1 MKQEQWQTIPGYENY
16 AASTE
21 GRIRRATPG
30 PNTHVGQIKKCFINP
45 ATGYS
50 HTKLSGSSGKR
61 SVCIHRV
68 VAETFLAPVEGKT
81 EVTHI
86 NGNRQDNS
94 VHNLRWQ
101 TAKEKMAEIAINHY
115 VRKIEA
121 TSPEGETKT
130 YPSIKGAADVIGIHP
145 SGISNVLAGT
155 VKTYKGWKFNY
166 APTENDKT
174 IL

>member
-1 MKQEQWQTIPGYENY
+1 LNALTQQTKKIKIRMKQEQWQTIPGYENY

-68 VAETFLAPVEGKT
+68 VAETFLAPIEG
-81 EVTHI
+81 
-86 NGNRQDNS
+86 
-94 VHNLRWQ
+94 
-101 TAKEKMAEIAINHY
+101 
-115 VRKIEA
+115 KIEA

>member
-21 GRIRRATPG
+21 GRIKRLTPG
-30 PNTHVGQIKKCFINP
+30 PNTHIGQIKKCFTNP

-50 HTKLSGSSGKR
+50 HTKLSGTLGKR
-61 SVCIHRV
+61 SISIHRV
-68 VAETFLAPVEGKT
+68 VAETFLPPVEGKT

-86 NGNRQDNS
+86 NGDRQDNR
-94 VHNLRWQ
+94 VQNLRWLD
-101 TAKEKMAEIAINHY
+101 AKEKMSLVDFNHY

-121 TSPEGETKT
+121 ISPDGEVHI
-130 YPSIKGAADVIGIHP
+130 YPSIKGAADSIGVHP
-145 SGISNVLAGT
+145 SGISNVLAGK
-155 VKTYKGWKFNY
+155 VRTYKGWKFNY
-166 APTENDKT
+166 APTETNKI